1 MNSDIINFITYC
13 VGNLSRK
20 LNMKP
25 GEIYA
30 LLKYPALANF
40 ASKYGFDE
48 VNTLKWNN
56 AAVKIKNVYE
66 SVIK

>member
-25 GEIYA
+25 GE
-30 LLKYPALANF
+30 
-40 ASKYGFDE
+40 SEE
-48 VNTLKWNN
+48 VGDTDGLHHTKL
-56 AAVKIKNVYE
+56 
-66 SVIK
+66 